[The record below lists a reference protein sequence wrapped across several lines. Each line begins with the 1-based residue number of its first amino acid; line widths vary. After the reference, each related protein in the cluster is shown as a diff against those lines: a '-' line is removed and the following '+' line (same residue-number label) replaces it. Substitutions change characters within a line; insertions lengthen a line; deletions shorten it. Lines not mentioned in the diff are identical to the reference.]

1 MSKPATWYMSKPV
14 MKGRI
19 LQRWIP
25 DFSRGGGL
33 DSVTCWLVLT
43 FRLDISYCRYPFQC
57 LYSSYLY
64 LSSLKKHCMPLHLTS
79 DWTTDFGG
87 WICSTAKQ
95 GDRFDTTCGILDR
108 AGGFSFW
115 WHSTS
120 TCGERLSVYLDV
132 PTLGAMACTFCD
144 CPVSL
149 IRSGWDDLQ
158 LHLHPQTLSF
168 RYWFPRRLTS
178 SFLGLNVPLHGHAFC
193 CYWGTASSMQTKGYQ
208 LSFW

>member
-25 DFSRGGGL
+25 DFSWWW
-33 DSVTCWLVLT
+33 TCWLVLT

-64 LSSLKKHCMPLHLTS
+64 LSSLKNFVCLFTWLVTEQLTLVVGS
-79 DWTTDFGG
+79 VRLQ
-87 WICSTAKQ
+87 KQ
-95 GDRFDTTCGILDR
+95 GDRFDTLDR
-108 AGGFSFW
+108 AGGFSFR

-120 TCGERLSVYLDV
+120 TCGERLSAYLDV

-144 CPVSL
+144 CPVLL
-149 IRSGWDDLQ
+149 IRSGRDDSW
-158 LHLHPQTLSF
+158 LHLHPQIFSL

-193 CYWGTASSMQTKGYQ
+193 CYWCTAPSMHIQKGYQ
-208 LSFW
+208 LSFS

>member
-1 MSKPATWYMSKPV
+1 MWYTLSDSQTSLTADICFSISIPHTIISPPSKNIVCLFTWQVTEQLTLVAGSV
-14 MKGRI
+14 R
-19 LQRWIP
+19 LQ
-25 DFSRGGGL
+25 
-33 DSVTCWLVLT
+33 
-43 FRLDISYCRYPFQC
+43 
-57 LYSSYLY
+57 
-64 LSSLKKHCMPLHLTS
+64 
-79 DWTTDFGG
+79 
-87 WICSTAKQ
+87 KQ

-120 TCGERLSVYLDV
+120 TCGERLSIYLDV

-149 IRSGWDDLQ
+149 IRSGWDDSWR
-158 LHLHPQTLSF
+158 HLHPQTLSF